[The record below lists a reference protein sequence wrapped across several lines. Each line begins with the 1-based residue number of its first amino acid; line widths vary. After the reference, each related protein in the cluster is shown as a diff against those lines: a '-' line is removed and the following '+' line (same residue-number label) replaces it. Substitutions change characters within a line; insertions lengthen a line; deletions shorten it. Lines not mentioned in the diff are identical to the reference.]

1 MFRMCEEAIP
11 HRGVSM
17 CARVCVRICVSSVS
31 DGRNFEISFLKC
43 VERMKRRDGAAVLT
57 SKGPA
62 VCFFMYAFLNCLS
75 CA

>member
-1 MFRMCEEAIP
+1 M
-11 HRGVSM
+11 HVS
-17 CARVCVRICVSSVS
+17 VCVSESVS
-31 DGRNFEISFLKC
+31 ALFQAEATLKFSFLKC

-62 VCFFMYAFLNCLS
+62 ACFFMYAFLNCLS